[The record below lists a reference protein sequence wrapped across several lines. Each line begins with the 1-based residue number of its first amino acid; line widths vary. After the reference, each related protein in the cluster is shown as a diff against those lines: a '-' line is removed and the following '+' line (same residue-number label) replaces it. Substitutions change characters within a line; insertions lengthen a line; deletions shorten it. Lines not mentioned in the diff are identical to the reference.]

1 MERIIENKFQK
12 DLFEKYGYVKDEK
25 EKRLTMGIVKNLY
38 ASLKNLIK
46 KTNYYLINKL

>member
-25 EKRLTMGIVKNLY
+25 EKFDDIEDDE
-38 ASLKNLIK
+38 I
-46 KTNYYLINKL
+46 NYRVDEIYLIEKSG